1 MTLLLLAL
9 LLVGGLA
16 AANFLSAAAIRL
28 RLAWKARHWAPVRAR
43 LSADV
48 AMYCVEALDEL
59 PPTPRR
65 RDRRLLR
72 DVMLETAPEVS
83 GGALER
89 LRAAFAERGFL
100 EEARRG
106 MRARSFL
113 ARVRAAEALGALGGD
128 DARDALLLGL
138 EDDAALVRI
147 ASAHALVRTG
157 ATDVLRPI
165 VTALAG
171 PDDEAARGALAEA
184 LLDAGPAAVDE
195 LLAVLHDGALAPRV
209 RWLVVVVLGE
219 LRAIAAVEDLL
230 ACLGSPDDELRAR
243 AAHALGKIG
252 DPRAVPPLE
261 AIARDGE
268 PWQVRTA
275 ASAALGGLG
284 DPAAVDGL
292 VHALAAD
299 EWAVRDAA
307 ARSLVEL
314 GEPAVEAVAARAG
327 ALPPSAVA
335 HLWGRLDVAWRTDAV
350 LDRAAE
356 GDALAAALVRAAA
369 AGGATAR
376 MEERA
381 RAEDRAG
388 RWARDE
394 LTAEAGR

>member
-1 MTLLLLAL
+1 MSPLLLAL

-28 RLAWKARHWAPVRAR
+28 RMAWKARHWEPVRTR
-43 LSADV
+43 LAADV

-72 DVMLETAPEVS
+72 EVMLETAPEVS

-100 EEARRG
+100 AEARRG
-106 MRARSFL
+106 MRARPFL

-138 EDDAALVRI
+138 EDDEALVRI

-157 ATDVLRPI
+157 ATDVLRSI
-165 VTALAG
+165 VTALAN

-184 LLDAGPAAVDE
+184 LLDAGPPAVDE
-195 LLAVLHDGALAPRV
+195 LLAALHDDALGPRV

-230 ACLGSPDDELRAR
+230 ACLGSGDDELRAR

-252 DPRAVPPLE
+252 DPRAVPVLD
-261 AIARDGE
+261 AIAEAGE

-284 DPAAVDGL
+284 DPRAVDGL
-292 VHALAAD
+292 LQALAAG
-299 EWAVRDAA
+299 EWSVRDAA
-307 ARSLVEL
+307 ARSLTEL
-314 GEPAVEAVAARAG
+314 GEPAVEAVAARA
-327 ALPPSAVA
+327 ADLPPASVA
-335 HLWGRLDVAWRTDAV
+335 HFWGRLDVAWRTDAI
-350 LDRAAE
+350 LERAAE
-356 GDALAAALVRAAA
+356 GDELAGKLARAAA
-369 AGGATAR
+369 EAGATAR
-376 MEERA
+376 IEERA
-381 RAEDRAG
+381 RAEDRAA
-388 RWARDE
+388 RWAR
-394 LTAEAGR
+394 EALPTEASP